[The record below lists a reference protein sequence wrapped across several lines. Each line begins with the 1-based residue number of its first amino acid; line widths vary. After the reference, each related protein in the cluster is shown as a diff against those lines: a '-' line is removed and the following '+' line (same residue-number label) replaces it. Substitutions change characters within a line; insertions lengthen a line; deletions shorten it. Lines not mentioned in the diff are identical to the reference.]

1 MNPIKMLFLRC
12 FWRKKYIFVINQI
25 IIRQRMRLFL
35 KFGLLLGLF
44 ATILMMLSSC
54 GSRKNMVYLQPD
66 STQISAIYEQYVP
79 KIQPNDIL
87 TIVVSAADP
96 RVTTSFNPMSSMSA
110 GNVTQATD
118 LALRPTYTVDENGEI
133 TLPMLGKVKVSGLT
147 RIEAMEKIRTDLNVY
162 IKDPGVNINFNN
174 FRISV
179 LGEVAR
185 PGSFIMPT
193 ERVTILEALGMAG
206 DLTIRGVRENVM
218 LIRENNGQKTVHRL
232 DLTQQST
239 LNSPYYYLAQ
249 NDVIYVEPNK
259 SQINNSKLGSNT
271 NVIISIAGLLI
282 TVISVLTR

>member
-1 MNPIKMLFLRC
+1 
-12 FWRKKYIFVINQI
+12 
-25 IIRQRMRLFL
+25 MRLIS
-35 KFGLLLGLF
+35 KYGLALGLF
-44 ATILMMLSSC
+44 LGVLMMFSSC

-66 STQISAIYEQYVP
+66 STQINTLYEQYVP
-79 KIQPNDIL
+79 KIQTNDIL
-87 TIVVSAADP
+87 TIVVTAADP
-96 RVTTSFNPMSSMSA
+96 KVTAPFNPVSSMATS
-110 GNVTQATD
+110 NLTQQTD
-118 LALRPTYTVDENGEI
+118 MALRPTYTVDDQGDI
-133 TLPMLGKVKVSGLT
+133 TFPMLGKVHMVGLT
-147 RIEAMEKIRTDLNVY
+147 RVQAIEKIRNDLSQY

-174 FRISV
+174 FRVSV

-193 ERVTILEALGMAG
+193 ERVTVLEALGMAG

-218 LIRENNGQKTVHRL
+218 LIREVDGQKTTHRL

-259 SQINNSKLGSNT
+259 AQINNSKLGSNT

>member
-1 MNPIKMLFLRC
+1 
-12 FWRKKYIFVINQI
+12 
-25 IIRQRMRLFL
+25 MRLFFKYGFTL
-35 KFGLLLGLF
+35 AFSVV
-44 ATILMMLSSC
+44 MLVMFNSC
-54 GSRKNMVYLQPD
+54 GSRRNMVYLQPD
-66 STQISAIYEQYVP
+66 SSQINTLYEQYVP

-87 TIVVSAADP
+87 TILVTAADP
-96 RVTTSFNPMSSMSA
+96 KVTAPFNPLSTMMS
-110 GNVTQATD
+110 GNLTQQTD
-118 LALRPTYTVDENGEI
+118 LALRPTYTVNEKGNVI
-133 TLPMLGKVKVSGLT
+133 LPMLGEVHIAGLT
-147 RIEAMEKIRTDLNVY
+147 RIQAIEKLRTDLGQY

-193 ERVTILEALGMAG
+193 ERVTVLEALGMAG

-218 LIRENNGQKTVHRL
+218 LIREVDGKKTTHRL
-232 DLTQQST
+232 DLTQQNT

>member
-1 MNPIKMLFLRC
+1 
-12 FWRKKYIFVINQI
+12 
-25 IIRQRMRLFL
+25 MRLVS
-35 KFGLLLGLF
+35 KYGLLLGLF
-44 ATILMMLSSC
+44 TMVLIMFSSC

-66 STQISAIYEQYVP
+66 SVQINTIYEQYVP
-79 KIQPNDIL
+79 KIQPSDIL
-87 TIVVSAADP
+87 TVVVSAADP
-96 RVTTSFNPMSSMSA
+96 KVTAPFNPLSTMATS
-110 GNVTQATD
+110 NLTQQVD
-118 LALRPTYTVDENGEI
+118 LALRPTYTVDDKGDI
-133 TLPMLGKVKVSGLT
+133 VLPMLGRVHVAGLT
-147 RIEAMEKIRTDLNVY
+147 RIEAIEKIRADLGQY

-174 FRISV
+174 FRVSV

-193 ERVTILEALGMAG
+193 ERVTVLEALGMAG

-218 LIRENNGQKTVHRL
+218 LIREINGVKTVHRL
-232 DLTQQST
+232 DLTQQNT

>member
-1 MNPIKMLFLRC
+1 
-12 FWRKKYIFVINQI
+12 
-25 IIRQRMRLFL
+25 MRLIS
-35 KFGLLLGLF
+35 KYGLALGLF
-44 ATILMMLSSC
+44 LGVLMMFSSC

-66 STQISAIYEQYVP
+66 STQINTLYEQYVP
-79 KIQPNDIL
+79 KIQTNDIL

-96 RVTTSFNPMSSMSA
+96 KVTAPFNPLSSMA
-110 GNVTQATD
+110 NGNLTQQTD
-118 LALRPTYTVDENGEI
+118 MALRPTYTVDDNGDVI
-133 TLPMLGKVKVSGLT
+133 LPMLGKVHVAGLT
-147 RIEAMEKIRTDLNVY
+147 RVQAIEKIRSELGQY

-174 FRISV
+174 FRVSV

-193 ERVTILEALGMAG
+193 ERVTVLEALGMAG

-218 LIRENNGQKTVHRL
+218 IIREVDGQKTTHRL
-232 DLTQQST
+232 DLTQQNT